1 VKFHWFAQQY
11 YTKLPP
17 NATENVRSAW
27 VTPPTAMAD
36 PEQIGRDYK
45 MYLRLMQGA
54 DRLGWDG
61 LLLNEHH
68 QTWHAMTPS
77 PNLLASILATTTETS
92 AIAICG
98 NSLALYNP
106 PQRIAEEL
114 AMLDCLS
121 GGRLIAGMV
130 FGTPMDSAFSYG
142 TPPAELRERFHEA
155 RELILRAWAADEPF
169 SFNGNYTKLRYVNT
183 WPRPVQENVPIWIPG
198 SGSLETWDLVN
209 ECDYCY
215 GYLSFS
221 GKQAAEPIVK
231 GFWDHTE
238 KAGANLN
245 PHRMAFT
252 QIICCADT
260 DAEAEDLYYDS
271 IKYWHQQN
279 PVPLEFATPPGF
291 MSQASYRE
299 SLRRSKSQSA
309 EQRRKALRGELSF
322 WEYDE
327 LGYIIAGSPERVE
340 QRVRELATDLRLGQ
354 LITCMHLGDLPEE
367 TAAMNTELFGT
378 KVIPKLRDLWS
389 EYEDR
394 WTPKISQAKVAE
406 FAARQA
412 AAASVRS

>member
-106 PQRIAEEL
+106 PQRVAEEL

-291 MSQASYRE
+291 MTQASYRE
-299 SLRRSKSQSA
+299 SLRRSKSQSS

-378 KVIPKLRDLWS
+378 MVIPKLRVLWS
-389 EYEDR
+389 EFEDR

>member
-1 VKFHWFAQQY
+1 
-11 YTKLPP
+11 
-17 NATENVRSAW
+17 
-27 VTPPTAMAD
+27 MAD

-106 PQRIAEEL
+106 PQRVAEEL

>member
-11 YTKLPP
+11 YTDLP
-17 NATENVRSAW
+17 EDIGGVRSAW
-27 VTPPTAMAD
+27 VTAPTGFAD
-36 PEQIGRDYK
+36 PAQIGRDYH

-54 DRLGWDG
+54 DREGWDS

-77 PNLLASILATTTETS
+77 PNLIAAALATTTENA

-106 PQRIAEEL
+106 PVRVAEEL

-142 TPPAELRERFHEA
+142 TPPIELRERFYEA
-155 RELILRAWAADEPF
+155 RELILKAWKTKEPF
-169 SFNGNYTKLRYVNT
+169 TFNGRYNKLRYVNP
-183 WPRPVQENVPIWIPG
+183 WPRPIQQNIPIWIPG
-198 SGSLETWDLVN
+198 SGSLETWDMVN
-209 ECDYCY
+209 SFDYCY
-215 GYLSFS
+215 GYLSFA
-221 GKQAAEPIVK
+221 GKQAARPIVG
-231 GFWDHTE
+231 GFWDH
-238 KAGANLN
+238 AARVGADLN

-260 DAEAEDLYYDS
+260 DNEAEAQYSDAV
-271 IKYWHQQN
+271 KYFHRQN
-279 PVPLEFATPPGF
+279 PVPMELVTPPGYLTQTS
-291 MSQASYRE
+291 MRE
-299 SLRRSKSQSA
+299 SLRRSKGVSMD
-309 EQRRKALRGELSF
+309 QRRKAMRGELSF

-340 QRVRELATDLRLGQ
+340 QRVRDLVTELRIGQ
-354 LITCMHLGDLPEE
+354 LITCMHLGNLPEE
-367 TAAMNTELFGT
+367 VAANNTQLVGT
-378 KVIPKLRDLWS
+378 KVIPKLRDIWS

-394 WTPKISQAKVAE
+394 WTPKVSQERV
-406 FAARQA
+406 AARALERA
-412 AAASVRS
+412 AVATH